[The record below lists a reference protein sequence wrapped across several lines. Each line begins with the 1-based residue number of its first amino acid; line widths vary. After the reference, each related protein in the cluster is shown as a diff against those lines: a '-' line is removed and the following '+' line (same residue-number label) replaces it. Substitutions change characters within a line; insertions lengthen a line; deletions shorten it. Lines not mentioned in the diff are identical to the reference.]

1 MEPMKYEWRVFMYK
15 SKTIYYPQSEIH
27 TPLIPVASG
36 CPHNKCKFCSMYK
49 EQTYEELD
57 IDEIEY
63 ELKNIGTYTEK
74 IFITGADP
82 LAVGYEKMMLVL
94 KKVKKYAPYCAC
106 VAAYA
111 AVRSIAKY
119 STEELKNLHEA
130 GLRLLYIGFE
140 SGWDQALDVMG
151 KGHTAEMAVLQ
162 GKKLNE
168 AKIQFN
174 SIIMYG
180 IAGKGNG
187 VENAIKTA
195 EMLNQF
201 DSYRIVTMNL
211 TIFELTELAQMVKDG
226 TFVPADTNE
235 KVLELKTL
243 LEHLDVKKKTIFDA
257 THTTNMIKMEGN
269 LPMDKE
275 RLLKELPL
283 VFPIS

>member
-1 MEPMKYEWRVFMYK
+1 MYK
-15 SKTIYYPQSEIH
+15 SRTIYYPQSEIH

-49 EQTYEELD
+49 EQSYEELS

-63 ELKNIGTYTEK
+63 ELKNLQEYTEK

-82 LAVGYEKMMLVL
+82 LAVGYKKMMLIL

-111 AVRSIAKY
+111 SVRTIAKY
-119 STEELKNLHEA
+119 SVEELKDLHET

-140 SGWDQALDVMG
+140 SGWDYALKLMC
-151 KGHTAEMAVLQ
+151 KGHTAEVAVEQ

-168 AKIQFN
+168 ANILFN
-174 SIIMYG
+174 SIVMYG
-180 IAGKGNG
+180 IAGKGKS

-201 DSYRIVTMNL
+201 NSYKIVTMNL
-211 TIFELTELAQMVKDG
+211 TVFEMTELAQMVRNDE
-226 TFVPADTNE
+226 FVQADTNE
-235 KVLELKTL
+235 KVLEIKTL
-243 LEHLDVKKKTIFDA
+243 LEHLEMKKPTIFDTTHA
-257 THTTNMIKMEGN
+257 TNLVKVEGT
-269 LPMDKE
+269 LPEDKSK
-275 RLLKELPL
+275 LLKELPL
-283 VFPIS
+283 IFPVK

>member
-1 MEPMKYEWRVFMYK
+1 MYK
-15 SKTIYYPQSEIH
+15 SRTIYYPQSEIH

-49 EQTYEELD
+49 EQSYEELP

-63 ELKNIGTYTEK
+63 EIKNLQEYTEK

-82 LAVGYEKMMLVL
+82 LAVGYKKMMLIL

-111 AVRSIAKY
+111 SVRTIAKY
-119 STEELKNLHEA
+119 SVEELKDLHET

-140 SGWDQALDVMG
+140 SGWDYALKLMS
-151 KGHTAEMAVLQ
+151 KGHTAEMAVEQ

-168 AKIQFN
+168 ANILFN
-174 SIIMYG
+174 SIVMYG
-180 IAGKGNG
+180 IAGKGKS

-201 DSYRIVTMNL
+201 NSYKIVTMNL
-211 TIFELTELAQMVKDG
+211 TVFEMTELAQMVRNDE
-226 TFVPADTNE
+226 FVQADTNE
-235 KVLELKTL
+235 KVLEIKTL
-243 LEHLDVKKKTIFDA
+243 LEHLEMKKPTIFDTTHA
-257 THTTNMIKMEGN
+257 TNLVKLEGT
-269 LPMDKE
+269 LPEDKSK
-275 RLLKELPL
+275 LLKELPL
-283 VFPIS
+283 IFPVK

>member
-1 MEPMKYEWRVFMYK
+1 MYK
-15 SKTIYYPQSEIH
+15 SRTIYYPQSEIH

-49 EQTYEELD
+49 EQSYEELP

-63 ELKNIGTYTEK
+63 ELKNLQEYTEK

-82 LAVGYEKMMLVL
+82 LAVGYKKMMLIL

-111 AVRSIAKY
+111 SVRTIAKY
-119 STEELKNLHEA
+119 SVEELKDLHET

-140 SGWDQALDVMG
+140 SGWDYALKLMC
-151 KGHTAEMAVLQ
+151 KGHTAEVAVEQ

-168 AKIQFN
+168 ANILFN
-174 SIIMYG
+174 SIVMYG
-180 IAGKGNG
+180 IVGKGKS

-201 DSYRIVTMNL
+201 NSYKIVTMNL
-211 TIFELTELAQMVKDG
+211 TVFEMTELAQMVRNDE
-226 TFVPADTNE
+226 FVQADTNE
-235 KVLELKTL
+235 KVLEIKTL
-243 LEHLDVKKKTIFDA
+243 LEHLEMKKPTIFDTTHA
-257 THTTNMIKMEGN
+257 TNLVKVEGT
-269 LPMDKE
+269 LPEDKSK
-275 RLLKELPL
+275 LLKELPL
-283 VFPIS
+283 IFPVK